1 MIGYLMIWVVL
12 ALFLL
17 LFLVL
22 FTITL
27 IRAGIG
33 RLRQRRESLH
43 ARRPERPG

>member
-17 LFLVL
+17 IFLVL

-27 IRAGIG
+27 LRTGLE
-33 RLRQRRESLH
+33 RWRQRRAPQSG
-43 ARRPERPG
+43 RMPEGPG